1 MKDYNNY
8 WFLVRQ
14 FAITDFKL
22 RYNNS
27 IMGYFWSLLNP
38 LLQFGVLFLVFSV
51 FLRFDVPYY
60 GLYLLL
66 GVVLWSF
73 LVESTNNAM
82 NSLLEKTSLI
92 RKINFPKQ
100 IIIIASNINSV
111 IGFVINLTLI
121 SAFFIISKVKLSA
134 SLLFLPVYVL
144 SLLLFAVGLSFLLSA
159 LYVRFRDVKHLWG
172 FFLQLGFW
180 ITPIIYPVSAIP
192 EMFRLLFNF
201 NPMYG
206 IIHNFREIAIYGNMP
221 EIYSTLFSLAF
232 SILTFFL
239 GYFLFKSMS
248 DKFAEYI

>member
-1 MKDYNNY
+1 MKSQNNY

-14 FAITDFKL
+14 FALNDFKL

-27 IMGYFWSLLNP
+27 ILGYFWSLLNP
-38 LLQFGVLFLVFSV
+38 LLHFGVLFLIFSV

-60 GLYLLL
+60 SLYLLS

-82 NSLLEKTSLI
+82 DSLLGKSSLI

-100 IIIIASNINSV
+100 IIVIASNINSIV
-111 IGFVINLTLI
+111 GFAINFIVI
-121 SAFFIISKVKLSA
+121 SAFFIVSKVKLSA
-134 SLLFLPVYVL
+134 TLLFLPVYGL
-144 SLLLFAVGLSFLLSA
+144 SLLLLAIGLSFFLSA
-159 LYVRFRDVKHLWG
+159 LYIRFRDIKHLWG
-172 FFLQLGFW
+172 VFLQLGFW
-180 ITPIIYPVSAIP
+180 LTPVIYPVSVIP
-192 EMFRLLFNF
+192 EKFRLLFNL

-206 IIHNFREIAIYGNMP
+206 IIHNFREIVIYGNTP

-232 SILTFFL
+232 SLLIFFL
-239 GYFLFKSMS
+239 GYLLFEHMS